1 VHPGALAEEVSERVA
16 LIRPQGDVIKWASV
30 HAEQN
35 TQRRNLSDMR
45 NGFPPGP
52 AAPSLVQVA
61 RWIARPT
68 EFMNKSR
75 RDYGDVFTV
84 RFASVGRIIFV
95 SDPALIKQI
104 FTASPDTL
112 RAGEANWPLIPVLGT
127 RGSLLLD
134 GKPHLERR
142 RVILPPF
149 HGERLERYR
158 ELFGEVAAQHI
169 RRWPADEPFALLPK
183 VQAITLELIMKV
195 VFGEDEDPAR
205 IERLAT
211 EMMGLITASQ
221 SRLAQLPWMGY
232 DLGPYSPMGM
242 FMRVRKRVDD
252 LLYEE
257 IQRRRERGGLDERH
271 DVFSMLLQTDM
282 SEEDLRDEL
291 MTILLAGHETTTTA
305 LAWAFERLLRHPGM
319 YDRLRTDDRWSEAVV
334 SETLR
339 LRPPIPIVGRAVK
352 QDFQL
357 DGYTIP
363 AGEMLAPCIWL
374 THRREEVYPDPYTFK
389 PERFLDQ
396 GPETYTWLPFGGG
409 TRRCAGAAFAQLEMN
424 VVMKTIAQLVDM
436 EPATPRPER
445 VGRRAIVLAP
455 KDGSRVVVRPRA

>member
-1 VHPGALAEEVSERVA
+1 
-16 LIRPQGDVIKWASV
+16 
-30 HAEQN
+30 
-35 TQRRNLSDMR
+35 MR

-52 AAPSLVQVA
+52 TAPSVVQVA

-68 EFMNKSR
+68 DFMNKTR

-84 RFASVGRIIFV
+84 RFASVGRIVFV
-95 SDPALIKQI
+95 SDPTLIKQI
-104 FTASPDTL
+104 FTASPDQL
-112 RAGEANWPLIPVLGT
+112 RAGEANWPLIPVLGE
-127 RGSLLLD
+127 RGTLLLD
-134 GKPHLERR
+134 GQEHLKRR

-158 ELFGEVAAQHI
+158 EMFATVAAKHI
-169 RRWPADEPFALLPK
+169 ERWPKNEPFALLPK
-183 VQAITLELIMKV
+183 VQGITLELIMKV

-205 IERLAT
+205 IDRLAT
-211 EMMGLITASQ
+211 EMMGLIAASQ

-232 DLGPYSPMGM
+232 DFGRYSPMGL
-242 FMRVRKRVDD
+242 FLRVRRRVDD
-252 LLYEE
+252 LLFEE
-257 IQRRRERGGLDERH
+257 IRRRRERGGLEERP

-282 SEEDLRDEL
+282 SDEDLRDEL

-305 LAWAFERLLRHPGM
+305 LAWAFERLLRHPGT
-319 YDRLRTDDRWSEAVV
+319 YERLRSDENWAEAVV
-334 SETLR
+334 TETLR
-339 LRPPIPIVGRAVK
+339 LRPPIPIVGRGVK
-352 QDFQL
+352 EDFQL
-357 DGYTIP
+357 DGYTTP

-374 THRREEVYPDPYTFK
+374 THRREDVYPDPYAFK
-389 PERFLDQ
+389 PERFLGN

-436 EPATPRPER
+436 EPAEPDPEH

-455 KDGSRVVVRPRA
+455 KHGSRVVVRDRV